1 MKHEPREGFMTI
13 QISRRGK
20 GYLET
25 AQTLLRAAETMTNE
39 SIAGQLRVLAE
50 GYQRQAEKVSHID
63 AAKAQAMSAARVEHE
78 QYI

>member
-63 AAKAQAMSAARVEHE
+63 AAKAQAMSAALVEQE

>member
-1 MKHEPREGFMTI
+1 MTI

-39 SIAGQLRVLAE
+39 SIAGQLRALAE

-63 AAKAQAMSAARVEHE
+63 AAKAQAMSAARFERE